1 MPEHGAGPEQE
12 FTWLAARGPK
22 WTRPKPLLEHDNPYF
37 AVERYDA
44 AAPTGAPATY
54 WVQRCKSVAVC
65 IVPLHADGTITLVG
79 QWRFPLDAYSWEL
92 PKGGVFQGEDELA
105 GARRELLEET
115 GLMARDWRRL
125 LRLDLMNASSDKTAE
140 VLLAT
145 DLTHDE
151 VAPDPTESLSI
162 IRVPLDE
169 ALHAAVTGKIRDA
182 VTVAA
187 LLQMKL
193 ISLDA
198 VSRPDA
204 GTSDGARPV
213 QV

>member
-1 MPEHGAGPEQE
+1 
-12 FTWLAARGPK
+12 
-22 WTRPKPLLEHDNPYF
+22 
-37 AVERYDA
+37 
-44 AAPTGAPATY
+44 
-54 WVQRCKSVAVC
+54 
-65 IVPLHADGTITLVG
+65 
-79 QWRFPLDAYSWEL
+79 
-92 PKGGVFQGEDELA
+92 
-105 GARRELLEET
+105 
-115 GLMARDWRRL
+115 
-125 LRLDLMNASSDKTAE
+125 MNASSDKTAE